1 MEKKSEE
8 VAGFLLCI
16 LFFCFLICLL
26 EVASIKVA
34 ATFLELAIYLFVNH
48 NFNVEVLP
56 LETMWLNVFFRIHLE
71 AMLCKVLFFFFFQQL
86 DIPSCFT
93 SELQTRNLQ
102 LL

>member
-1 MEKKSEE
+1 METKSEE
-8 VAGFLLCI
+8 VAGFPLCI

-26 EVASIKVA
+26 KVASIKVA

-56 LETMWLNVFFRIHLE
+56 FETMWLNVFFRIHLE
-71 AMLCKVLFFFFFQQL
+71 AMLCKVLFFFQQL

-93 SELQTRNLQ
+93 SELQTSNLQ

>member
-1 MEKKSEE
+1 METKSEE
-8 VAGFLLCI
+8 VAGFPLCI

-56 LETMWLNVFFRIHLE
+56 LETIWLNVFFRIHLE
-71 AMLCKVLFFFFFQQL
+71 AMLCKVLFFFFFNNL
-86 DIPSCFT
+86 TFHHV
-93 SELQTRNLQ
+93 SEFHIRVANK
-102 LL
+102 